1 MIFIFRTEETN
12 NILIEF
18 IPMREQL
25 ELVCFSEQRLTKF
38 TSRILV
44 TMRKNTSHS
53 FNANLSQKL
62 NLTDSDSTSDTA
74 TRADKINLL
83 NQFREKYFSTK
94 KKI

>member
-25 ELVCFSEQRLTKF
+25 ELVCFSEQRLTNF

-44 TMRKNTSHS
+44 TMKKNTSHS

-62 NLTDSDSTSDTA
+62 NLTDSDGTSDT

>member
-1 MIFIFRTEETN
+1 MIFIFRTEGTN

-44 TMRKNTSHS
+44 TMKKNTSHS